1 MMPIHTCNTLVSSAC
16 AGVAVGRNPPLSLLI
31 DIRSR
36 GRSRAPK
43 QSKDAC
49 RQSADLRLNAQA
61 DALRA
66 NAEVKLAG

>member
-1 MMPIHTCNTLVSSAC
+1 MMPIHTSNSLVIPAC

-49 RQSADLRLNAQA
+49 RQSADLRLNVSRSQP
-61 DALRA
+61 
-66 NAEVKLAG
+66 NAGMGQP